1 MKTLR
6 CCTADLSDE
15 KTEITTFWK
24 LNPTSVRVIDL
35 TPLPHFPIDRFERR
49 RGEGEDRRNE
59 GGRRGV
65 CKMFMMVLILL
76 YIPQLAESNST
87 GKVTIPSITGI
98 NVLCHLINTHDTSPI
113 VLIIFPLHRPTRTP
127 YSSQSDFVPS
137 YPPNFN
143 TEGPSRRYCEKR
155 WKCWDGGR
163 EGGVGEM

>member
-113 VLIIFPLHRPTRTP
+113 VLIIFLAFPA
-127 YSSQSDFVPS
+127 
-137 YPPNFN
+137 PPFN
-143 TEGPSRRYCEKR
+143 TDPVFFAVRLRPKLSPQLQYRRTQSKILR
-155 WKCWDGGR
+155 KAM
-163 EGGVGEM
+163 EMLGWR